1 MVLND
6 LLQRIIN
13 IISHLIVV
21 ECVADCKS
29 VSILSFFMSLCF
41 HGSSFFRVFLIF
53 CFRLM
58 ELEMAVQELCQ
69 SRNQV
74 ARLESEMNQLVED
87 PTSMAFRLKM
97 CCMSFFQFVDMHK

>member
-1 MVLND
+1 ML
-6 LLQRIIN
+6 
-13 IISHLIVV
+13 
-21 ECVADCKS
+21 
-29 VSILSFFMSLCF
+29 M
-41 HGSSFFRVFLIF
+41 

-87 PTSMAFRLKM
+87 PTSMAFRCVACNSDSSICTSSPTQIETIQVLLSTIIYCTYM
-97 CCMSFFQFVDMHK
+97 N